1 VQIESSLDEIC
12 LSEPSFWLREDRDDV
27 FARLRSE
34 LPVSWQREPQTI
46 WSDGGRGYWAVTRL
60 TDIRDVSKRTD
71 TFVSGEGTEL
81 IDLPADVARS
91 FSGLINMDDPEHAR
105 LRAIVNAAFTPR
117 EIGTLETAVQRR
129 AAEIVDRVCERGEC
143 DFATEIADALPTAV
157 ICDLLGIPEADR
169 EEISRVSRATH
180 PLGDPE
186 FGTFDDALGAARE
199 LIEYGK
205 EAMEVRRRS
214 PAADLT
220 TALALAVDENVL
232 VPDDAGTYFMVL
244 ITAGI
249 ETTGAATAH
258 GLLALTENPGE
269 RARWQAD
276 VDGLTSSAVEE
287 ILRWSTP
294 VVHFRRTA
302 VVDTEIAGRPIAPG
316 DKVVLFYNSA
326 NRDEAVFDDPHRF
339 DVGRMPN
346 PHVTFGAGG
355 PHFCLGAHLA
365 RLEMKVMF
373 RELFRRLPD
382 IEVSGDPVVML
393 SMFFNGVKS
402 LPCAFTPRRYHRA
415 RLQLEQL

>member
-1 VQIESSLDEIC
+1 
-12 LSEPSFWLREDRDDV
+12 
-27 FARLRSE
+27 
-34 LPVSWQREPQTI
+34 VSWQREPQTV

-60 TDIRDVSKRTD
+60 ADIREVSKRTE

-81 IDLPADVARS
+81 IDLPPEVARS
-91 FSGLINMDDPEHAR
+91 FSGLINMDAPEHVR

-117 EIGTLETAVQRR
+117 QIGTLEAAVERR
-129 AAEIVDRVCERGEC
+129 ASEIVDRVCERGQC
-143 DFATEIADALPTAV
+143 DFATEVADALPTAI

-169 EEISRVSRATH
+169 DEISRISRATH

-186 FGTFDDALGAARE
+186 FGTFNDAFGAARE

-205 EAMEVRRRS
+205 EAIEARGRA

-220 TALALAVDENVL
+220 NALAVAVDQNVL
-232 VPDDAGTYFMVL
+232 AADDAGTYFMVL

-258 GLLALTENPGE
+258 GLLALTANPDE

-276 VDGLTSSAVEE
+276 VDALALSAVEE

-302 VVDTEIAGRPIAPG
+302 AVDTEVAGQAIAAG
-316 DKVVLFYNSA
+316 DKVVLFYNSG
-326 NRDEAVFDDPHRF
+326 NRDETVFDDPYRF
-339 DVGRMPN
+339 DVGRTPN

-373 RELFRRLPD
+373 RELFSRLPD

-402 LPCAFTPRRYHRA
+402 LPCAFTPRFRSA
-415 RLQLEQL
+415 